1 MPERPQPPESTEPT
15 GPASRPAP
23 PPARQEPPTEP
34 PSGRQRLRNAL
45 VRPSRAQ
52 TVVAILLA
60 LLAFATVTQVR
71 QNEVED
77 SFAGYREQ
85 DLIDVLNGLSST
97 SQRAEAEIERLEETR
112 AELLSD
118 TTSRTTAL
126 EQAQQ
131 ESETLAI
138 LAGLVPVT
146 GPGLRITIAEGDGT
160 VGASDLVDMVQELR
174 TAGAEAMQVNGQ
186 VRLVAQSYFVDAPG
200 GMNID
205 GQVVTAPYV
214 FDVIGD
220 PDNLTNALTFYDGP
234 RDNVERSGGT
244 MTIEERSSLD
254 IEAVRRP
261 ADPEYAQPAPEQ

>member
-1 MPERPQPPESTEPT
+1 MPERPKAPEADPSQPPS
-15 GPASRPAP
+15 P
-23 PPARQEPPTEP
+23 PEP

-52 TVVAILLA
+52 TVVAFLLA

-71 QNEVED
+71 QTEVED

-146 GPGLRITIAEGDGT
+146 GPGLRITIDEGDGT
-160 VGASDLVDMVQELR
+160 VRASDLVDMVQELR

-186 VRLVAQSYFVDAPG
+186 VRLIAQSYFDEAAG
-200 GMNID
+200 GMTID

-220 PDNLTNALTFYDGP
+220 PDNLANALTFYDGP
-234 RDNVERSGGT
+234 RDNIEASGGT
-244 MTIEERSSLD
+244 MTIEERSSID

-261 ADPEYAQPAPEQ
+261 VEPEYAQPAPEQ